1 MKNFVAGAAVF
12 ILTLSFAGCATGP
25 SLEDDKELGA
35 LVRALSE
42 HNTEMKKKR
51 AARLGKGIKK
61 LTIEKRGEDFN
72 VSADLKH
79 ALTSQVAQRIF
90 DESGR
95 PYLLEGVEL
104 HGSVTA
110 RFDNLLFM
118 DALNLILKPALL
130 SAEAAEGVVVIRP
143 RAAEKAAE
151 PPVSVSAEVPIR
163 NLDTKAAI
171 ELLNGLYPTAMRKG
185 MPVTFGPVAASNRIF
200 LRGPQNEV
208 SQAIQTL
215 MKADLEI
222 EHVVIEVLVVEFSSG
237 ALEELGTKLKGYSDG
252 KYGGMGVDFGNI
264 GGDIITFSRLTEEG
278 VLASASNLTK
288 FSAVVNM
295 LVSDNK
301 ARLISRPYIS
311 TLSGSQAKINIASDR
326 YVIVDDA
333 EGRASTTSITAGV
346 ILQIAPT
353 VISDG
358 MLRMNITVE
367 DSQFSDVNIANVST
381 EVKKN
386 TAETVMQVEDGQ
398 TIVIG
403 GLVLNRRAW
412 ANTGFPFLRHI
423 PGLNLLFSN
432 DDSVV
437 EEKEVSIYVTS
448 HIWKPGMISPLID
461 PNAMTGQDE
470 SFIQKLK

>member
-1 MKNFVAGAAVF
+1 M
-12 ILTLSFAGCATGP
+12 
-25 SLEDDKELGA
+25 E
-35 LVRALSE
+35 
-42 HNTEMKKKR
+42 KKQ

-79 ALTSQVAQRIF
+79 ALTSEVVQRMF

-95 PYLLEGVEL
+95 PYLLEGAEL

-110 RFDNLLFM
+110 RFDNLPFM
-118 DALNLILKPALL
+118 DALNLILKPAML
-130 SAEAAEGVVVIRP
+130 SAQEAEGIVMIRP
-143 RAAEKAAE
+143 RPAEKTEE
-151 PPVSVSAEVPIR
+151 PPVPVNVEVPIR
-163 NLDTKAAI
+163 NLDTTAAI
-171 ELLNGLYPTAMRKG
+171 ELLNGLYPDKIPQGRA
-185 MPVTFGPVAASNRIF
+185 VDFSPVAASNRIF

-237 ALEELGTKLKGYSDG
+237 ALEELGTKLKGYNDG
-252 KYGGMGVDFGNI
+252 KYGDMGVDFGNI

-278 VLASASNLTK
+278 VLASASNLTR

-311 TLSGSQAKINIASDR
+311 TLSGRKARINIASDR
-326 YVIVDDA
+326 YVIVDDV
-333 EGRASTTSITAGV
+333 EGRSSTTSITAGV

-353 VISDG
+353 VIPDG
-358 MLRMNITVE
+358 TLRMNITVE

-386 TAETVMQVEDGQ
+386 TAETVMQVENGQ

-403 GLVLNRRAW
+403 GLILNRRAW

-423 PGLNLLFSN
+423 PVVNLLFS
-432 DDSVV
+432 DEKSIV
-437 EEKEVSIYVTS
+437 EEREVAIYVTP
-448 HIWKPGMISPLID
+448 HIWKPGMVSPMIHPEAL
-461 PNAMTGQDE
+461 TGEDE
-470 SFIQKLK
+470 SSTIQKMK